1 MMDELESLKGQKVEV
16 IYEGIVY
23 RGVLIG
29 ASEDELHLQTLMEWV
44 SLPLERIASVKK
56 AED

>member
-1 MMDELESLKGQKVEV
+1 MMDELENLKGQKVEV

-23 RGVLIG
+23 KGVLVG
-29 ASEDELHLQTLMEWV
+29 TSEDEIHIQTAMEWV

>member
-1 MMDELESLKGQKVEV
+1 MLDELENLKGQKVEV

-23 RGVLIG
+23 KGVLVG
-29 ASEDELHLQTLMEWV
+29 ATEDEIQLQTLMEWV

-56 AED
+56 ADG